1 MESIFETDRLTL
13 EPLRR
18 SHDAELFAV
27 LADPR
32 LYRYVPGEPT
42 ADVASLAERFERLES
57 RTSPS
62 GDEQWLNWI
71 VRAKASGTCVGRV
84 QVTIRPDRSAYL
96 AYEIGAA
103 FWRQGFATEACA
115 RVLRALF
122 EELGMSEVV
131 AEVDTRNSA
140 SIGLLERLGFACIAR
155 REAVDFFKGA
165 WSDEWAYVLSDGKRR
180 AGGMAC
186 PPEEDPTS

>member
-1 MESIFETDRLTL
+1 VESIFETHRLAL

-18 SHDAELFAV
+18 SHAFELFAV

-32 LYRYVPGEPT
+32 LYRYVPGEPP

-62 GDEQWLNWI
+62 GDDRWLNWI
-71 VRAKASGTCVGRV
+71 VRVRDSGTCVGRI

-122 EELGMSEVV
+122 DDFGVSEIV

-140 SIGLLERLGFACIAR
+140 SAGLLERLGFACTAR
-155 REAVDFFKGA
+155 REAVDFFKDA
-165 WSDEWAYVLSDGKRR
+165 WSDEWTYVLRDDSVRTR
-180 AGGMAC
+180 
-186 PPEEDPTS
+186 